1 MNSDFSMAKTSSTI
15 YHTYTNILHTY
26 YFYKNNIQF
35 IGSILINILYCI
47 IYYYILNYFTKTT
60 SKIILRMETKLLI
73 IKHVS
78 NDRMLI
84 QDELNKEI
92 YLGNC

>member
-1 MNSDFSMAKTSSTI
+1 
-15 YHTYTNILHTY
+15 
-26 YFYKNNIQF
+26 
-35 IGSILINILYCI
+35 
-47 IYYYILNYFTKTT
+47 
-60 SKIILRMETKLLI
+60 METKLLI

>member
-1 MNSDFSMAKTSSTI
+1 
-15 YHTYTNILHTY
+15 
-26 YFYKNNIQF
+26 
-35 IGSILINILYCI
+35 
-47 IYYYILNYFTKTT
+47 
-60 SKIILRMETKLLI
+60 METKLLI

-78 NDRMLI
+78 NDRMLN